1 MNTITPNSYKIIIRD
16 ISEGRGE
23 AFEVFVPAF
32 YSYNFGDTIE
42 KAIQSYYLYFE
53 SEKKRR
59 KKEGIHMP
67 VPDIFPQK
75 MKQIPLRISEGIYE
89 KIASKAEEN
98 GLSFNR
104 FVQSLLEN
112 AAAYSR

>member
-1 MNTITPNSYKIIIRD
+1 MNPITPNSYKIVIRD

-32 YSYNFGDTIE
+32 CAYNFGDTIE
-42 KAIQSYYLYFE
+42 EAIKSYYLYFKSE
-53 SEKKRR
+53 SKRR
-59 KKEGIHMP
+59 KKEGIPMP
-67 VPDIFPQK
+67 LPDIIPQK
-75 MKQIPLRISEGIYE
+75 MKQIPLRISENTYE
-89 KIASKAEEN
+89 KVAARAEEH

-112 AAAYSR
+112 AAYV